1 MCTEVNMNYF
11 QTIHHEM
18 GHIEY
23 FMAYRHRPTVYREGA
38 NGGFH
43 EAIGDTIALS
53 VRSRKHLQTLGLLE
67 DANVSE
73 EEKKSSYF
81 FLDLYVKFRKL
92 YELNVSLKITIIIFL
107 DLFSKFS
114 NFVLIIHNF
123 M

>member
-1 MCTEVNMNYF
+1 MNYF

-23 FMAYRHRPTVYREGA
+23 FMAYSHQPTVYREGA

-53 VRSRKHLQTLGLLE
+53 VRTRKHLQTLGLLE

-73 EEKKSSYF
+73 EEKKSRVVF
-81 FLDLYVKFRKL
+81 FYIFIDLYVRFR
-92 YELNVSLKITIIIFL
+92 NTI
-107 DLFSKFS
+107 
-114 NFVLIIHNF
+114 
-123 M
+123 

>member
-23 FMAYRHRPTVYREGA
+23 FMAYSHQPTVYREGA

-53 VRSRKHLQTLGLLE
+53 VRTRKHLQTLGLLE

-73 EEKKSSYF
+73 EEKKSRVVF
-81 FLDLYVKFRKL
+81 FLYIYRF
-92 YELNVSLKITIIIFL
+92 IC
-107 DLFSKFS
+107 
-114 NFVLIIHNF
+114 
-123 M
+123 